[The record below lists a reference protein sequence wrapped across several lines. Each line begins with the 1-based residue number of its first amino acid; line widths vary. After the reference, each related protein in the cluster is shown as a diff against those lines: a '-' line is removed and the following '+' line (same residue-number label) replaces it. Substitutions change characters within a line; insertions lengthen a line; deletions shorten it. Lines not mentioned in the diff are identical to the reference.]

1 MDVPE
6 NRIDGNEPGTGMPPR
21 PVTEV
26 SRPGWM
32 QPGMALRVAIGF
44 VAVAVTVVLAN
55 ISTQQSARE
64 AREKVRELL
73 VQHEP
78 LVRATE
84 SLAATVSMYER
95 VIVDQSE
102 SSTISQQP
110 IKAAAQRMTEAA
122 EAFRTAATGFPKLD
136 RQAPEFSGELEDF
149 RAAGED
155 LLRSSLAR
163 RTRLRDYW
171 TRFDALESSLNAPQA
186 NAVRFAGA
194 VFASEKLMDLTRS
207 LATIREQVSAT
218 VSVSSVRGAQL
229 IIVSENSFRS
239 RLQQYSGELVKQN
252 GQAWLDQVR

>member
-1 MDVPE
+1 MDFSE
-6 NRIDGNEPGTGMPPR
+6 NRIG
-21 PVTEV
+21 TEV

-44 VAVAVTVVLAN
+44 VAVAVIVVLAN

-102 SSTISQQP
+102 SSAISQQP

-136 RQAPEFSGELEDF
+136 RQAPE
-149 RAAGED
+149 
-155 LLRSSLAR
+155 
-163 RTRLRDYW
+163 
-171 TRFDALESSLNAPQA
+171 
-186 NAVRFAGA
+186 
-194 VFASEKLMDLTRS
+194 
-207 LATIREQVSAT
+207 
-218 VSVSSVRGAQL
+218 
-229 IIVSENSFRS
+229 
-239 RLQQYSGELVKQN
+239 
-252 GQAWLDQVR
+252 